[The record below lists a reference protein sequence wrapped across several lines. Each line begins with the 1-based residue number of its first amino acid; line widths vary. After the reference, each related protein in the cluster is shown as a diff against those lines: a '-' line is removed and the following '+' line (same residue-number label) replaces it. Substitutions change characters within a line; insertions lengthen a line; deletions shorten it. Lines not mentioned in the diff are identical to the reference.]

1 MSPKSPPVKKYL
13 EKKPIRVKSIVST
26 DDDSDGKRS
35 PMKKTERKTPRPDTK
50 PRPEVKKEPKET
62 ERVYKF

>member
-26 DDDSDGKRS
+26 DGDSDGKKS

-50 PRPEVKKEPKET
+50 PRPEVK
-62 ERVYKF
+62 